1 MPERVIPPVPEDFQ
15 YQTGTVEYLDQNPVT
30 TTATAPVEASG
41 GAAGLQSGGTN
52 GAVDPFTATFNTSSL
67 DELSL
72 QQLVEIFVT
81 YAFIIA
87 GALSALFIFIGG
99 ISFILSGGN
108 DEKIKQAVNTIRYS
122 IIGLI
127 VTILSFTFVTIV
139 GRIFGLDFMSY
150 LSYGKIR
157 DSINTILTPANQN
170 DNSSFEIQGS
180 HFQTQPFVILRHN
193 RRI

>member
-1 MPERVIPPVPEDFQ
+1 MADNRVIPAVSEEFEYNTSQ
-15 YQTGTVEYLDQNPVT
+15 VEYLDQVT
-30 TTATAPVEASG
+30 TTTTNAPAPVAPGSVVEGS
-41 GAAGLQSGGTN
+41 GAAGLQATSGSGG
-52 GAVDPFTATFNTSSL
+52 ASVDPFTATFNTATL
-67 DELSL
+67 DTLSL

-87 GALSALFIFIGG
+87 GGLSALFIFIGG

-127 VTILSFTFVTIV
+127 ITILSFTFVTIV

-150 LSYGKIR
+150 LSYSKIR
-157 DSINTILTPANQN
+157 DSITTVLTPANQN
-170 DNSSFEIQGS
+170 NSQDFEIQ
-180 HFQTQPFVILRHN
+180 N
-193 RRI
+193 

>member
-1 MPERVIPPVPEDFQ
+1 MTDNRVIPAVPEDFEYNTSQ
-15 YQTGTVEYLDQNPVT
+15 VEYLNQGGTAT
-30 TTATAPVEASG
+30 TTTNIPAPVEAGSVVNG
-41 GAAGLQSGGTN
+41 TGSSGLQATGGN
-52 GAVDPFTATFNTSSL
+52 GGGGAVDPFTATFNTTTL
-67 DELSL
+67 DTLSL

-87 GALSALFIFIGG
+87 GGLSALFIFIGG

-127 VTILSFTFVTIV
+127 ITILSFTFVTIV

-150 LSYGKIR
+150 LSYSKIR
-157 DSINTILTPANQN
+157 DSITTVLTPANQN
-170 DNSSFEIQGS
+170 NSQDFEIQ
-180 HFQTQPFVILRHN
+180 N
-193 RRI
+193 

>member
-1 MPERVIPPVPEDFQ
+1 MQRVIPAVSEEFEYVPP
-15 YQTGTVEYLDQNPVT
+15 TVEYINAEATTSATAQ
-30 TTATAPVEASG
+30 TTATYIPPGAPVQAPSASG
-41 GAAGLQSGGTN
+41 LEAGGSVNIGN
-52 GAVDPFTATFNTSSL
+52 L
-67 DELSL
+67 DNLDL
-72 QQLVEIFVT
+72 ITLVEMFVT

-139 GRIFGLDFMSY
+139 GRIFQLDFMSY
-150 LSYGKIR
+150 LSYAKIR
-157 DSINTILTPANQN
+157 DSITTVLTPVNQN
-170 DNSSFEIQGS
+170 DNSSFEIQ
-180 HFQTQPFVILRHN
+180 N
-193 RRI
+193 

>member
-1 MPERVIPPVPEDFQ
+1 MADNRVIPAVSEDFEYNTSQ
-15 YQTGTVEYLDQNPVT
+15 VEYLDQT
-30 TTATAPVEASG
+30 TTTTTNIPAPVDTGSVVN
-41 GAAGLQSGGTN
+41 GAGTSGLQATGGN
-52 GAVDPFTATFNTSSL
+52 GGVGAAVDPFTATFNTTTL
-67 DELSL
+67 DTLSL

-87 GALSALFIFIGG
+87 GGLSALFIFIGG

-127 VTILSFTFVTIV
+127 ITILSFTFVTIV

-150 LSYGKIR
+150 LSYSKIR
-157 DSINTILTPANQN
+157 DSITTVLTPANQN
-170 DNSSFEIQGS
+170 NSQDFEIQ
-180 HFQTQPFVILRHN
+180 N
-193 RRI
+193 

>member
-1 MPERVIPPVPEDFQ
+1 MDDNRVIPPVPEDYE
-15 YQTGTVEYLDQNPVT
+15 YQTSTVEYLDQNSGSTATSTNT
-30 TTATAPVEASG
+30 TTSVGSDPVISGMQTQPAT
-41 GAAGLQSGGTN
+41 
-52 GAVDPFTATFNTSSL
+52 DPFAATFNTGNL

-72 QQLVEIFVT
+72 QQLVEMFVT

-150 LSYGKIR
+150 LSYSKIR
-157 DSINTILTPANQN
+157 DSITTVLTPASQN
-170 DNSSFEIQGS
+170 SNDGFEIQ
-180 HFQTQPFVILRHN
+180 N
-193 RRI
+193 